1 MTIARGIRCIGH
13 SGADAYDGRMTDARL
28 APGDLAP
35 DFTLDDQDGN
45 PVRLSSL
52 RGSRVVLYFYPEAMT
67 PGCTTEACD
76 FRDSLNSFASAGVRV
91 LGISKDDVAKLKRF
105 AERDRLNFTLL
116 SDEDLVAQRAYGVWG
131 EKSLYGRIVLGSI
144 RSTFVVGE
152 DGRIERAWYNVKA
165 TGHVARV
172 RRELGLD

>member
-1 MTIARGIRCIGH
+1 MTDARL
-13 SGADAYDGRMTDARL
+13 TDARL

-35 DFTLDDQDGN
+35 DFTLNDQDGK
-45 PVRLSSL
+45 PVSLASL

-76 FRDSLNSFASAGVRV
+76 FRDNLNSFAGAGVRV
-91 LGISKDDVAKLKRF
+91 VGISKDDVAKLKRF
-105 AERDRLNFTLL
+105 AERDRLNYTLL
-116 SDEDLVAQRAYGVWG
+116 SDEDLIVQQRYGVWG
-131 EKSLYGRIVLGSI
+131 EKSLYGKIVMGSI
-144 RSTFVVGE
+144 RSTFVIGE

-172 RRELGLD
+172 RRELGLDA